1 MPFLYVFLYE
11 FICCHD
17 HHSTPIFP
25 SRTLPTTPSIQETC
39 NLGPHFFFSLL
50 AFFVHD
56 PRNSEHSQLFLPEF
70 PGLPFNTSFERK
82 LNAVQRGT
90 QGIFWRNRTL
100 LANKRKSVECQ
111 NNIILHNL
119 SGSVCQAPNH
129 GHCLGAGGSSDICS
143 QTLKKECLACQTHP
157 NHPFHYHC
165 QRYGVSSV
173 QDGQPGGGGRGTL
186 PCSNSL
192 TIA

>member
-1 MPFLYVFLYE
+1 MLSRPPFHPHFS
-11 FICCHD
+11 IPD
-17 HHSTPIFP
+17 TPNYPFHP
-25 SRTLPTTPSIQETC
+25 GDLQPW
-39 NLGPHFFFSLL
+39 PHFFFSLL